1 MKSVRVQEFGGPS
14 NMVIEEVTVPSP
26 KPGEILVR
34 HAFIGVNFAD
44 ISQREGRTRGSG
56 TQYETDLPYTPGN
69 EASGHVEAV
78 GEGVAEFAAGQAVA
92 YRGVFGAY
100 AEFAAVP
107 AQSVIAVP
115 QGVPLEQ
122 AGACLTHGM
131 TAHYVTHDAYPVATG
146 DWVLVHAAAGGSGG
160 LVVQM
165 AKARGAVVVATASSA
180 EKLAHA
186 HGLGADHL
194 IDYAQTDFREECE
207 RIPGFKGFHAVL
219 DNVSADTFER
229 DLALLR
235 PRGTL
240 VLFGASSGPVPPFDL
255 QRLNQLGSLAIR
267 RTNLK
272 HYVLTRDELV
282 DRAVAVFDMMRAA
295 TLRLTIAGIYDLKD
309 VGAAHKQI
317 KGRHSIGKVL
327 LRP

>member
-1 MKSVRVQEFGGPS
+1 MRSVRVHEFGGPS
-14 NMVIEEVTVPSP
+14 NMKIEEVAVPSP

-34 HAFIGVNFAD
+34 HAFIGINFAD

-69 EASGHVEAV
+69 EASGVVEAV
-78 GEGVAEFAAGQAVA
+78 GDGVTDFTAGEAVA

-100 AEFAAVP
+100 AELAAVP

-115 QGVPLEQ
+115 EGVPLEQ
-122 AGACLTHGM
+122 AGASLTHGM
-131 TAHYVTHDAYPVATG
+131 TAHYVTHDAYPVAAG
-146 DWVLVHAAAGGSGG
+146 DWVLIHAAAGGSGG

-180 EKLAHA
+180 EKLEHVRR
-186 HGLGADHL
+186 LGADHL
-194 IDYAQTDFREECE
+194 VNYAETDFQTECE
-207 RIPGFKGFHAVL
+207 RIPGFEGFHAVL

-240 VLFGASSGPVPPFDL
+240 IIFGASSGPIPPFDL

-272 HYVLTRDELV
+272 HYVLARGELV
-282 DRAVAVFDMMRAA
+282 DRAAVVFNMIRSG

-309 VGAAHKQI
+309 VAAAHEQI